1 MSRIKIE
8 IPAQLPFRTKISI
21 RISDINYGGHVGNDS
36 ILSILHEA
44 RLQWLKEKG
53 MTELNFFGV
62 GLIMRDAAIVFR
74 SEMFHGEEV
83 EVAVGTGDVK
93 PTGFELYYRITR
105 LANGT
110 EAVVAK
116 TGMVHYDYAQK
127 KIAVLNE
134 EDLQKIIVKG
144 LTN

>member
-8 IPAQLPFRTKISI
+8 VPEQLPFRTKISI

-53 MTELNFFGV
+53 MTELNFFGA
-62 GLIMRDAAIVFR
+62 GLIMRDAAILFR

-83 EVAVGTGDVK
+83 EVALGPEDVK

-105 LANGT
+105 LASGT
-110 EAVVAK
+110 VAVLAK
-116 TGMVHYDYAQK
+116 TGMVHYDYAKK
-127 KIAVLNE
+127 KIAVLSE
-134 EDLQKIIVKG
+134 EDLLHLTGKG
-144 LTN
+144 HLK